1 MPWRAV
7 CDVCGFEFYNT
18 ELKKRWDNL
27 MVCSKDWEPRHPM
40 DLIKVKKEESQ
51 NLPWTRPEP
60 ADVFISVTYADTGN
74 NDIPDGTFNNS
85 LD

>member
-1 MPWRAV
+1 MPWRAI
-7 CDVCGFEFYNT
+7 CDVCGFEFYNF
-18 ELKKRWDNL
+18 ELKERWDKL

-40 DLIKVKKEESQ
+40 DLIKTKKEESQ

-60 ADVFISVTYADTGN
+60 ADVFISVTYVDTGN
-74 NDIPDGTFNNS
+74 NSIPDGTFDNS